1 MAVTGVILV
10 LFLIAHMYGNLK
22 IFSGQQAFDDYSA
35 YLRNLGE
42 PLLPYSGALWLMR
55 LVLLASILLHIY
67 AAVTL
72 WHRAR
77 AVTGGRGAARYVSTK
92 ARRGHQ
98 RSYASFTL
106 RWGGVVIGLFVIYHV
121 LHLTTNTIAP
131 GGASASPYERM
142 INGFQLWPVVLS
154 YTVALIAL
162 AFHLRHGLWAAF
174 ASLGWNRSPRVR
186 RNLNVMATVVTV
198 VIIAG
203 FLIPPFAILFGVVQ

>member
-55 LVLLASILLHIY
+55 VVLLASILLHIY

-106 RWGGVVIGLFVIYHV
+106 RWGGVVIGLFTAYWQR
-121 LHLTTNTIAP
+121 
-131 GGASASPYERM
+131 GK
-142 INGFQLWPVVLS
+142 
-154 YTVALIAL
+154 
-162 AFHLRHGLWAAF
+162 
-174 ASLGWNRSPRVR
+174 
-186 RNLNVMATVVTV
+186 
-198 VIIAG
+198 
-203 FLIPPFAILFGVVQ
+203 